1 MANPSGNPDSASEIE
16 RLRRELAEKAELI
29 QGIRRDLIHAQIS
42 ILELN
47 DTILA
52 KETDKADAVSILG
65 ELEHQLE
72 LKVNYIFDL
81 DRELNRQISGLRT
94 QLANETASRDATI
107 KDLVARLDAANREI
121 GATHELAAKY
131 ARELSDSR
139 ERVAQTL
146 ADLTVTRTELDATNQ
161 RLRVTEAARAALDRE
176 ATAMRRSWSW
186 RLTRP
191 FRAVRAL
198 FR

>member
-81 DRELNRQISGLRT
+81 DRELNRQISGLRWR
-94 QLANETASRDATI
+94 AKRSRAT
-107 KDLVARLDAANREI
+107 
-121 GATHELAAKY
+121 
-131 ARELSDSR
+131 
-139 ERVAQTL
+139 
-146 ADLTVTRTELDATNQ
+146 
-161 RLRVTEAARAALDRE
+161 
-176 ATAMRRSWSW
+176 RRSRTSS
-186 RLTRP
+186 
-191 FRAVRAL
+191 RAL
-198 FR
+198 TPRTARSARPTSSPRNMPASSPTRASGSRKRSRTSRSPAPSSMPRTSGCA